1 MALAVQAISMVKEDR
16 LREKN
21 KTIKLLKSQV
31 RQLRKMLRQAES
43 EIELMRTLWEEDIID
58 MAKKER
64 RKKIAEKRKDT
75 CPQCGNSTVSA
86 TLLGI
91 WKLTRC
97 DACDYFN
104 REQLE
109 EGGED

>member
-1 MALAVQAISMVKEDR
+1 MTRDGKY
-16 LREKN
+16 REKN
-21 KTIKLLKSQV
+21 KTIQKLKAQV
-31 RQLRKMLRQAES
+31 RQLRKLLKQAQS
-43 EIELMRTLWEEDIID
+43 EIELMRELWEQDVID

-64 RKKIAEKRKDT
+64 RKKIEDKRKDT

-109 EGGED
+109 EGEPN

>member
-1 MALAVQAISMVKEDR
+1 MTKDDR
-16 LREKN
+16 YREKN

-31 RQLRKMLRQAES
+31 RQLRKMLKQAES
-43 EIELMRTLWEEDIID
+43 EIELMRTLWEEDVIE

-97 DACDYFN
+97 DACDFFSRIN
-104 REQLE
+104 IE
-109 EGGED
+109 EEIDE